1 MFKECNET
9 TPLAQSNYYYDST
22 GESNSECR
30 LEYEVTAAG
39 TYVLKLEMSYANTIV
54 NVSGSAIV
62 TGLDPISEGKYP
74 VRVENNVIIVNPGD
88 QSVNIDI
95 YDFSGKKIQSRYI
108 SSYTSFVVPE
118 GFYIIKIG
126 NYIRKVIV
134 RN

>member
-1 MFKECNET
+1 MLSRYHCLKNVMK
-9 TPLAQSNYYYDST
+9 PLHWLNPIITMIVQ
-22 GESNSECR
+22 GK
-30 LEYEVTAAG
+30 VTAAG

-74 VRVENNVIIVNPGD
+74 VRVENNAIIVNPGD

-95 YDFSGKKIQSRYI
+95 YDFSGKKIQS
-108 SSYTSFVVPE
+108 SYTSFIVPE